1 MIEPVASILVGWA
14 VGKVADALWDTT
26 GNEIQSRFKKT
37 DLTAAIE
44 AGKQAVAAWEQPQSV
59 SQHLFYH
66 WIPKEARDFLTTAF
80 THASVQEELQRPLKQ
95 EGEPQL
101 PILCEAFRQ
110 VAVTKSI
117 KLNTIALEPWLQE
130 FVHAYVAKT
139 SYYINVQV
147 AQQDYLKRLIDR
159 LDDHRF
165 LGMAVEDREVDRV
178 GKLIEIFVM
187 PDVQEERSSRWAEEL
202 LLERQAQL
210 LHEQRSRSL
219 RDSTGRTFSAAQ
231 LITMQGRGRS
241 VLLGDPGSGKTS
253 LVSYFAVTLANAMQ
267 KQLQAAAM
275 PFPGDA
281 EALRR
286 NTKALQSDTEGLRPG
301 TLPLR
306 PSTLPLRGDA
316 IELRGDA
323 EGLQGNTEALL
334 PILVKIREWARHPDL
349 SLLDH
354 VRQFAETSLGVN
366 PLPADFFEYWLDR
379 GQALILLDG
388 LDEVADEAKRYRIVE
403 EIQSFLGKYPHS
415 RVIIT
420 SRPAGYRSDFFRTE
434 EFPHYELQRFNDDKM
449 NEFIDR
455 WYDSRIDDPQERQ
468 RRKESLRKALNDT
481 DRIKLLARNPLLLT
495 IVALIH
501 RYQAVLPKQ
510 RHKLYEKAVDT
521 LITNWDQNKELSN
534 HTVLKYLDSDD
545 LKRLMESLAYWIHT
559 QGNTGDNEGGTLID
573 RNELHQQLS
582 RLIKEQK
589 SIELYQAREEAKRF
603 LDFVCDRTG
612 LLNEQGQDC
621 YAFVHKTFQ
630 EYLTAQEINYQ
641 RDNDDFEVVLTHID
655 NHLHDPHWREVLLLM
670 VAQQAPKKAA
680 LVMRRILNANSPYE
694 QWLHRDLLFAGQCLS
709 ENVKGLKAA
718 DVKLSSDILVPLLKL
733 EVSDDDQIGG
743 RIRSQVLEILCSLN
757 ETEFEVEALQRIKTN
772 AIQTYRWQK
781 YRATLGEEAAVL
793 TELLQRLNDM
803 DVEVRSSAVFFLSVL
818 GNVSERVTQALL
830 QRLDDVSVEVRSSAA
845 EALGNLGNASEP
857 VVQALLWRLNDQ
869 ESFVRSSA
877 AEALGRLGSASEP
890 VTQALLQRLDDQESL
905 VRSSAAKALSWL
917 GSPSESVIQAL
928 LLRLKDQEPKTRLYA
943 ALALSNPPNASELAV
958 QVLLL
963 QFDDVD
969 SNVRMNAAWI
979 LGNLGNASESVVQA
993 LLLRLNDVDEEMRSS
1008 AAEALGR
1015 LGNTSEPVIQA
1026 LLQRL
1031 DDDEWIV
1038 RLRAA
1043 VALGRLGNTSEPVIQ
1058 ALLQRLDKEL
1068 FFISDAAK
1076 ALVNLGKTNDRIL
1089 SLLVQWIEQH
1099 QNLENVGCAIDALG
1113 AIVEG

>member
-1 MIEPVASILVGWA
+1 VELAIAGGLLKAALPSVAKTVAAA
-14 VGKVADALWDTT
+14 VQNKLNPT
-26 GNEIQSRFKKT
+26 EIQT
-37 DLTAAIE
+37 AIE
-44 AGKQAVAAWEQPQSV
+44 AGLRESNALTIEQKIHNPVFGRCDGQKMRVFLEELFASGAVQRELQKPINEARLPESAMLVAAAQTVAQEHEIPVVTEDLQAWLEQ
-59 SQHLFYH
+59 F
-66 WIPKEARDFLTTAF
+66 ARHYF
-80 THASVQEELQRPLKQ
+80 E
-95 EGEPQL
+95 
-101 PILCEAFRQ
+101 
-110 VAVTKSI
+110 
-117 KLNTIALEPWLQE
+117 
-130 FVHAYVAKT
+130 KT
-139 SYYINVQV
+139 SAFLEYRVRTTE
-147 AQQDYLKRLIDR
+147 YLTQLIDR

-178 GKLIEIFVM
+178 GKLVEIFVM

-202 LLERQAQL
+202 LLDHQAQL
-210 LHEQRSRSL
+210 MQEQRSRSL

-231 LITMQGRGRS
+231 LITTQGRGRS

-253 LVSYFAVTLANAMQ
+253 LVSYFAVTLADAMQ
-267 KQLQAAAM
+267 ERMRDAAM
-275 PFPGDA
+275 PLRSDT
-281 EALRR
+281 EALPPD
-286 NTKALQSDTEGLRPG
+286 TKALRSHTMPLRPG
-301 TLPLR
+301 TEALQ
-306 PSTLPLRGDA
+306 GDA
-316 IELRGDA
+316 IELRPGTLALRDDA
-323 EGLQGNTEALL
+323 IELQGATEALL

-349 SLLDH
+349 SLLDYL
-354 VRQFAETSLGVN
+354 RQFAETSLCVKS
-366 PLPADFFEYWLDR
+366 LPADFFEYWLDR

-455 WYDSRIDDPQERQ
+455 WYDSRIDDPQECQ
-468 RRKESLRKALNDT
+468 RRKESLQRALEDN

-510 RHKLYEKAVDT
+510 RHKLYGKAVDT

-680 LVMRRILNANSPYE
+680 IAIRRILNANSPYE

-718 DVKLSSDILVPLLKL
+718 DTKLSLEVFMLLLEL
-733 EVSDDDQIGG
+733 EVSNDDKTGR
-743 RIRSQVLEILCSLN
+743 RIRSQLSKILCSLN
-757 ETEFEVEALQRIKTN
+757 ETEFETEALQLIKTKAD
-772 AIQTYRWQK
+772 AIEEDRLRK
-781 YRATLGEEAAVL
+781 YRSVLGEETAVIA
-793 TELLQRLNDM
+793 ELLQRLEDE
-803 DVEVRSSAVFFLSVL
+803 DATVRSNAAD
-818 GNVSERVTQALL
+818 AL
-830 QRLDDVSVEVRSSAA
+830 RR
-845 EALGNLGNASEP
+845 LGNASEP
-857 VVQALLWRLNDQ
+857 VVQALLQRLED
-869 ESFVRSSA
+869 EDWAVRSRA
-877 AEALGRLGSASEP
+877 AYALG
-890 VTQALLQRLDDQESL
+890 
-905 VRSSAAKALSWL
+905 K
-917 GSPSESVIQAL
+917 
-928 LLRLKDQEPKTRLYA
+928 
-943 ALALSNPPNASELAV
+943 
-958 QVLLL
+958 
-963 QFDDVD
+963 
-969 SNVRMNAAWI
+969 
-979 LGNLGNASESVVQA
+979 LGNASESVVQA
-993 LLLRLNDVDEEMRSS
+993 LLQRLQDENAAVRSS
-1008 AAEALGR
+1008 AANALGR
-1015 LGNTSEPVIQA
+1015 LGNASESVVQALLIQLQGKNTTVRWCAAIALGRLGNAEPVVQALLMQLQDEDATMRSSAADALGSLGNAEPVVQALLMQLQDKNTTVQSNAVDALGSLGNASEPVVQA

-1031 DDDEWIV
+1031 EDEN
-1038 RLRAA
+1038 AA
-1043 VALGRLGNTSEPVIQ
+1043 VRSSAANALGRLGNASESVAQ
-1058 ALLQRLDKEL
+1058 ALLPRLEDENG
-1068 FFISDAAK
+1068 IVRSSAAN
-1076 ALVNLGKTNDRIL
+1076 ALGELGKTNDSIQPQII
-1089 SLLVQWIEQH
+1089 QWIEQH
-1099 QNLENVGCAIDALG
+1099 QDSENVGDGIDALG